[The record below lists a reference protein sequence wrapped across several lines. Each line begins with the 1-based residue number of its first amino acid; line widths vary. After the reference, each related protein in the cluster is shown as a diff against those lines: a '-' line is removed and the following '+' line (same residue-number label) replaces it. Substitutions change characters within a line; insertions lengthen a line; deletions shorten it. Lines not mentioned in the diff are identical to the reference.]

1 MRQLPRTLYRIPQL
15 PKQIRRHP
23 TIFQRQAGLLPAP
36 LHRTVVLLLGYAIF
50 LKQTRFVE
58 LLTDPSMRFNPAVA
72 KRVAY
77 SPAIR
82 VQVEGAKTYV
92 AQSQICFPVYAF
104 GVLVGVRAVTW
115 KAEAFI
121 ADRDHVI

>member
-1 MRQLPRTLYRIPQL
+1 MRQLPRTLHRVPQL

-23 TIFQRQAGLLPAP
+23 TISQRQTGLLPTP

-58 LLTDPSMRFNPAVA
+58 LLTDLSMRFNPAVT

-77 SPAIR
+77 APAIR
-82 VQVEGAKTYV
+82 IQVEGAETYV
-92 AQSQICFPVYAF
+92 AQFQICFPVYAF
-104 GVLVGVRAVTW
+104 SVLVGVGAV
-115 KAEAFI
+115 A
-121 ADRDHVI
+121 